1 MKRTYLAQLIYA
13 YSYKLGERWRI
24 RKRRRGGQR
33 CSDVIQRTYGLVH
46 AVIPQREILRESK
59 KMEKMESQIVRVEI
73 LTVED
78 GSYWR
83 KLDESLKH
91 KMKMKREE
99 ANGKVEK

>member
-59 KMEKMESQIVRVEI
+59 NMEKMKRQIVSVEI

-83 KLDESLKH
+83 KLDESEKRE
-91 KMKMKREE
+91 MRMKREK

>member
-1 MKRTYLAQLIYA
+1 
-13 YSYKLGERWRI
+13 
-24 RKRRRGGQR
+24 
-33 CSDVIQRTYGLVH
+33 
-46 AVIPQREILRESK
+46 
-59 KMEKMESQIVRVEI
+59 MESQIVRVEI
-73 LTVED
+73 LTIED

>member
-1 MKRTYLAQLIYA
+1 
-13 YSYKLGERWRI
+13 
-24 RKRRRGGQR
+24 
-33 CSDVIQRTYGLVH
+33 
-46 AVIPQREILRESK
+46 
-59 KMEKMESQIVRVEI
+59 MEKMKRQIVSVEI

>member
-1 MKRTYLAQLIYA
+1 M
-13 YSYKLGERWRI
+13 
-24 RKRRRGGQR
+24 
-33 CSDVIQRTYGLVH
+33 
-46 AVIPQREILRESK
+46 IPQREILRESK
-59 KMEKMESQIVRVEI
+59 KMEKMESQMVRVEI

-78 GSYWR
+78 ESYWR